1 LLHDKWWLENWLE
14 RGRMHDCAANPAQV
28 PRNAALHKNHFD
40 IERRRSSVHK
50 TKTKRENSV
59 FAIIIII
66 IIIYNN
72 NNDIM
77 PSSSPLPSHITP
89 KSSTTSSQPPA
100 ASSLLYRL
108 LQSVG
113 QHKKALAIVLVLLI
127 LVLVGVIFGWLGAV
141 VFIVLLLGMVLGA
154 LIARRYAVHT
164 DVPTRR
170 RSSVS
175 TPAKQAL
182 APQQQQKNKRG
193 DIEESVI
200 DVYTTTEIDDE
211 DDDDDSATASRFQD
225 PHDEIHPQQ
234 HHRQPHHLPEE
245 SYLSEFSVSQAG
257 HDEPRQ
263 RYSSRDFTYGGGDN
277 ASHDF
282 TTYGGDETS
291 FAGYSIS
298 AAIDTGASVLQP
310 PSFRH
315 HFGRNN
321 KNDRQRRMSDSVMA
335 SSFVRQSS
343 AKTLP
348 VVVQR
353 IVKAPPGRLGIT
365 IHVTKEGPQVQ
376 SVRTSSP
383 LDGLLFPGDI
393 IVAINTTDVRTMK
406 LDAVH
411 KIMEETNGMQR
422 IIKVLTM
429 DDITRTQLPKKEEE
443 SA

>member
-1 LLHDKWWLENWLE
+1 
-14 RGRMHDCAANPAQV
+14 
-28 PRNAALHKNHFD
+28 
-40 IERRRSSVHK
+40 
-50 TKTKRENSV
+50 
-59 FAIIIII
+59 
-66 IIIYNN
+66 
-72 NNDIM
+72 M
-77 PSSSPLPSHITP
+77 PSSSPLPSHVTP
-89 KSSTTSSQPPA
+89 SSSSTTSSPSPA
-100 ASSLLYRL
+100 ASRFLHRL
-108 LQSVG
+108 LQSAG
-113 QHKKALAIVLVLLI
+113 QHKKAPAIVLVLL
-127 LVLVGVIFGWLGAV
+127 VLVPSGVIFGWLGAV
-141 VFIVLLLGMVLGA
+141 VCIVLLLGMVLGA
-154 LIARRYAVHT
+154 LISRRYAVHT
-164 DVPTRR
+164 DAPTRR

-225 PHDEIHPQQ
+225 PHDKIHPQQ

-263 RYSSRDFTYGGGDN
+263 RYSSRDFTYEGGD

-315 HFGRNN
+315 HFGKNN
-321 KNDRQRRMSDSVMA
+321 NNDRQRRMSDSIMA
-335 SSFVRQSS
+335 SSFLRQSS

-348 VVVQR
+348 IVVQR

-365 IHVTKEGPQVQ
+365 IHITKEGPKVQ

-393 IVAINTTDVRTMK
+393 IVAINTTDVRTMT
-406 LDAVH
+406 LAAVH

-429 DDITRTQLPKKEEE
+429 DDVTRTQLPKKAEE

>member
-1 LLHDKWWLENWLE
+1 VTSE
-14 RGRMHDCAANPAQV
+14 GV
-28 PRNAALHKNHFD
+28 V
-40 IERRRSSVHK
+40 SSVHK
-50 TKTKRENSV
+50 TKNKARKTLS
-59 FAIIIII
+59 AIIL
-66 IIIYNN
+66 YNS
-72 NNDIM
+72 NDIIM
-77 PSSSPLPSHITP
+77 PSSSPLPSHVTP
-89 KSSTTSSQPPA
+89 NSSKTSSQQSPA
-100 ASSLLYRL
+100 ASRF
-108 LQSVG
+108 LQRVHLSAS

-154 LIARRYAVHT
+154 LISRWYAGYIFGGASSDT
-164 DVPTRR
+164 PTRR
-170 RSSVS
+170 RSSAS

-182 APQQQQKNKRG
+182 AQQQQKKKKG

-200 DVYTTTEIDDE
+200 DVYTTTEIDED

-225 PHDEIHPQQ
+225 PHDEIQQQYRRQQ
-234 HHRQPHHLPEE
+234 HHHLPEE
-245 SYLSEFSVSQAG
+245 SYLSGYSMSQAD
-257 HDEPRQ
+257 HEPRQ
-263 RYSSRDFTYGGGDN
+263 RYSSRDFTYGGGGD
-277 ASHDF
+277 ASHNDF
-282 TTYGGDETS
+282 TYGGGDETS

-310 PSFRH
+310 PSFHH
-315 HFGRNN
+315 HFGRKNN
-321 KNDRQRRMSDSVMA
+321 NDRQRRMSDSVMA
-335 SSFVRQSS
+335 SSFLRQSS

-365 IHVTKEGPQVQ
+365 IHVTKDGPKVQ

-393 IVAINTTDVRTMK
+393 IVAINTTDVRTMT
-406 LDAVH
+406 LAAVH
-411 KIMEETNGMQR
+411 KIMEETNRMQR

-429 DDITRTQLPKKEEE
+429 DDVTRTQLPKKEEE